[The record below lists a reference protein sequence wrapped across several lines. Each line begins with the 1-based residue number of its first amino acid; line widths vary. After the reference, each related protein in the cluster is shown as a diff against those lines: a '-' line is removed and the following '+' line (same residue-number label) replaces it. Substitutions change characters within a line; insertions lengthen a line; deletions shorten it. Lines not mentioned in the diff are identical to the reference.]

1 MKTKKIVL
9 GGFFVGLGVL
19 IPMIFHM
26 AHMGGPVFLPMHIPV
41 LLAGFLLGGEYG
53 FLVGLIT
60 PIISSIITGM
70 PPIIPTLPI
79 MTVELSLYGFI
90 AGVLFNKSKLNS
102 ITSLVLSMICG
113 RAGAFLTVYIMANIL
128 GFKKLN
134 TVMWIK
140 TGLVTGIPGI
150 VIQLIL
156 IPTLLHILTKSLKK
170 DGVYALK

>member
-1 MKTKKIVL
+1 MKTKKVVL

-26 AHMGGPVFLPMHIPV
+26 VNMGGPVFLPMHIPV
-41 LLAGFLLGGEYG
+41 LLAGFILGGRYG

-60 PIISSIITGM
+60 PIISSVITGM
-70 PPIIPTLPI
+70 PPMIPILPI
-79 MTVELSLYGFI
+79 MVVELSLYGLI
-90 AGVLFNKSKLNS
+90 SGILFNKVKLN
-102 ITSLVLSMICG
+102 TLLSLVLSMICG
-113 RAGAFLTVYIMANIL
+113 RAGGFLTVYIMANIL

-134 TVMWIK
+134 AVMWIK

-156 IPTLLHILTKSLKK
+156 IPTLLHILSKSLKK
-170 DGVYALK
+170 DGVYSLK